1 MNQEHADIFEKDIES
16 FDDITNQFENIITSL
31 TSFKSNFTHM
41 QQQLRNLEK
50 TVKKEI
56 KFLKKEVNKNKNK
69 NKGNKKPSGFA
80 TPTNVTNELCQFMNK
95 ENGSKIA
102 RTEVTKS
109 LIEYIKTNKLENNE
123 NSQVIIPDK
132 KLQTL
137 LGINE
142 YEKLTYFN
150 LQKFM
155 NKHFIK
161 NSDII
166 KEF

>member
-1 MNQEHADIFEKDIES
+1 
-16 FDDITNQFENIITSL
+16 
-31 TSFKSNFTHM
+31 
-41 QQQLRNLEK
+41 
-50 TVKKEI
+50 
-56 KFLKKEVNKNKNK
+56 
-69 NKGNKKPSGFA
+69 
-80 TPTNVTNELCQFMNK
+80 MNK

-109 LIEYIKTNKLENNE
+109 LIDYIKTNKLENNE

-142 YEKLTYFN
+142 CEKLTYFN

-166 KEF
+166 TEI

>member
-1 MNQEHADIFEKDIES
+1 MEEHADIFEKDIES
-16 FDDITNQFENIITSL
+16 FDDITNQFENIIISL

-50 TVKKEI
+50 IVKKEI
-56 KFLKKEVNKNKNK
+56 KLLKKEVNKNK

-142 YEKLTYFN
+142 CEKLTYFN

>member
-1 MNQEHADIFEKDIES
+1 MNQEHADIES
-16 FDDITNQFENIITSL
+16 FDDITNQFENIIISL
-31 TSFKSNFTHM
+31 ASFKINFTNM

-50 TVKKEI
+50 IVKKEI

-69 NKGNKKPSGFA
+69 RNKKPSGFA
-80 TPTNVTNELCQFMNK
+80 TPTNVTDELCQFMNK
-95 ENGSKIA
+95 DNGSKIA

-137 LGINE
+137 LGITE
-142 YEKLTYFN
+142 CEKLTYFN

>member
-1 MNQEHADIFEKDIES
+1 MNEKTETETENDKIINE
-16 FDDITNQFENIITSL
+16 FENIL
-31 TSFKSNFTHM
+31 TSMTLFKNNFLNI
-41 QQQLRNLEK
+41 QQQVRNLEK
-50 TVKKEI
+50 IVKKEI
-56 KFLKKEVNKNKNK
+56 KFLKKEVNKNK

-80 TPTNVTNELCQFMNK
+80 TPTNVTDELCQFMNK
-95 ENGSKIA
+95 DNGSKIA